1 MISQT
6 AEYALRAVVYLAEN
20 TDRSCTIHE
29 IAPATQIPAGYLS
42 KVMQALARRGIV
54 QSQRGLRGGFRLA
67 LHAEDISVYDVVQ
80 AVDPIQRITRCP
92 LSKPEHRECLCPLHR
107 ELDGAAARTE
117 EAFRR
122 ARISEMVSAAAPN
135 RDVAPLAA
143 ALAPAAS

>member
-6 AEYALRAVVYLAEN
+6 AEYALRAIVYLAEN
-20 TDRSCTIHE
+20 ETRPCTIQE

-42 KVMQALARRGIV
+42 KVMQELAKRGVV

-67 LHAEDISVYDVVQ
+67 VPAEDISVYDVVQ

-92 LSKPEHRECLCPLHR
+92 LNKPEHRTCLCPLHR
-107 ELDGAAARTE
+107 ELDAAAARTE

-122 ARISEMVSAAAPN
+122 APISEMVNAAAPN
-135 RDVAPLAA
+135 QDAAPPTA
-143 ALAPAAS
+143 ALAPAPI